1 MHLEA
6 LLSSYVGTMRATGMN
21 TEAHA
26 TCMHPVLALSLWRYM
41 SIDKQVSEKCC
52 PKAICTYIYIYT
64 YTYIFICIY
73 RKREKRE
80 RERAIVRESLRS

>member
-52 PKAICTYIYIYT
+52 PKAICTYKYIYIHIHIYIYV
-64 YTYIFICIY
+64 YTG
-73 RKREKRE
+73 KEKKERE
-80 RERAIVRESLRS
+80 RERS

>member
-52 PKAICTYIYIYT
+52 PKAICTYIYIYIHIHIYLYV
-64 YTYIFICIY
+64 YTG
-73 RKREKRE
+73 KEKKERE
-80 RERAIVRESLRS
+80 RERS

>member
-52 PKAICTYIYIYT
+52 PKAICTYIYIYI
-64 YTYIFICIY
+64 YIYIY
-73 RKREKRE
+73 MYIQEKRKK